1 MRKFI
6 NYLFLFFFV
15 GGAFSNVIAPSNA
28 ADIPSPKDKKPA
40 EIGVIIGSTRP
51 NRIGKQI
58 AEWILNEVCN
68 TPGLKFRLVDLVDFS
83 LPLLNEPFPAA
94 QSDNYTHEH
103 TKKWSKEVQSYQGYV
118 FIIPEYNSGY
128 PASIKNAIDYLFKE
142 WNGKAALIISYG
154 FQGGKKS
161 AEQFNQILTAVK
173 LHPTQTMP
181 ALTLKKEMF
190 DEKGQIKSP
199 GQDFAQ
205 YMHGIKKAV
214 QELRGLILG

>member
-28 ADIPSPKDKKPA
+28 AGIPSPKDKKPA

-94 QSDNYTHEH
+94 QSHNYTHEN
-103 TKKWSKEVQSYQGYV
+103 TKKWSKEVQYYQGYV
-118 FIIPEYNSGY
+118 FIIP
-128 PASIKNAIDYLFKE
+128 
-142 WNGKAALIISYG
+142 
-154 FQGGKKS
+154 
-161 AEQFNQILTAVK
+161 
-173 LHPTQTMP
+173 
-181 ALTLKKEMF
+181 
-190 DEKGQIKSP
+190 
-199 GQDFAQ
+199 
-205 YMHGIKKAV
+205 
-214 QELRGLILG
+214 